1 MCWMISIWVLRN
13 WTMCCQTLLQM
24 YRSPGGWKV
33 IVLFLYSFFLTEN
46 NAYSFGR
53 TTIANLDTQWV
64 ILLAPL
70 YHIFCLAFWN
80 LVLSLTFLMCVNNFP
95 FPFISPVINYC
106 GCTPPLHFSTCY
118 WRCTAW
124 DGTPLRC
131 TTKRM
136 TWLVA
141 WFQRMA
147 VLYTHCTHK
156 GLNFVG
162 NYFPVFISMQVKR
175 TLFVNG
181 ISKYAEESEIK
192 QHFE

>member
-1 MCWMISIWVLRN
+1 MCWMICIWVLRN
-13 WTMCCQTLLQM
+13 SLYCSWTGVLAVHDWLFCF
-24 YRSPGGWKV
+24 SP
-33 IVLFLYSFFLTEN
+33 TEN

-53 TTIANLDTQWV
+53 TTIANLDTEWV
-64 ILLAPL
+64 TVNAPL
-70 YHIFCLAFWN
+70 IIYSVLYSEASCWV
-80 LVLSLTFLMCVNNFP
+80 LVFNAD
-95 FPFISPVINYC
+95 FPFIPSVIHYC
-106 GCTPPLHFSTCY
+106 GCTPPLHFFTCY

-131 TTKRM
+131 TTRRM

-141 WFQRMA
+141 CFQIVA
-147 VLYTHCTHK
+147 ASYWILH
-156 GLNFVG
+156 FVA
-162 NYFPVFISMQVKR
+162 NCFISTQVKR